1 MKHYAILL
9 IIALWLPIDSYCQ
22 EKPADSS
29 SWGIVSLCCAHM
41 RSEPRHG
48 SEMVSQAIM
57 GTPVQILSDTSEW
70 SLIVTPEGYRG
81 WMHHLSITPRTNG
94 EMQAW
99 RESYRYIFTAM
110 QGYIYDSCNGDESRP
125 VSDLV
130 LGCILQSTG
139 KRINGYIEVYTPD
152 GRIGYARQSEVSDFY
167 AWAHTAPDV
176 ERLQKEAVMMTGT
189 TYLWGG
195 TSVKGVDCSGLTRML
210 YFSQGIILQRDASQ
224 QANTGEVLDTVY
236 APGVYQK
243 GDLLFFGNS
252 KGRINHVVIYL
263 EDGKYIQC
271 AGRVKTNS
279 LRPADAAF
287 EDKKILA
294 ARRIVTATGTPGIT
308 RVAEHPWYF

>member
-29 SWGIVSLCCAHM
+29 SWGIVTLCCAHM

-57 GTPVQILSDTSEW
+57 GTPIQILSDTSEW
-70 SLIVTPEGYRG
+70 SLIVTPEGYNG
-81 WMHHLSITPRTNG
+81 WMHHLSIAPKTDA

-99 RESYRYIFTAM
+99 KDSYRYIFTTM
-110 QGYIYDSCNGDESRP
+110 QGYAYETCDGNETNP

-130 LGCILQSTG
+130 LGCILQSSG
-139 KRINGYIEVYTPD
+139 KRINGYIEIFTPD
-152 GRIGYARQSEVSDFY
+152 GRKGYVRQSEVSDFY
-167 AWAHTAPDV
+167 AWAHTAPDMNRL
-176 ERLQKEAVMMTGT
+176 EREAVMMTGT

-210 YFSQGIILQRDASQ
+210 YFSQGLILQRDASQ
-224 QANTGEVLDTVY
+224 QACTGEVLDTTY
-236 APGVYQK
+236 MPGKYRK

-263 EDGKYIQC
+263 EKGKYIQSS
-271 AGRVKTNS
+271 GRVKTNS
-279 LRPADAAF
+279 FIPSDASF
-287 EDKKILA
+287 EEKKILA
-294 ARRIVTATGTPGIT
+294 ARRIVTAIGTPGIT